1 MMVGTVSTGG
11 TRCWDNA
18 GNSFDEAA
26 AISSS
31 RRDDPSS
38 AVAVADAQRNQHES
52 PEYMTDEEYWATFP
66 ETLTTL
72 DLAKILHVGIP
83 AIRSRLRSNVIP
95 AHLIS
100 GSWIIFKQEIR
111 AWLTSTSNQLPTEPV
126 AVVDILASYGEEMT
140 YRDLMNLFGKTKQT
154 IYIWLS
160 EGCVPASHVAGRWL
174 IFKFQVEEL
183 LAETSNQ
190 NIGKK

>member
-1 MMVGTVSTGG
+1 MMAGTVSTGG
-11 TRCWDNA
+11 TQCWDNA
-18 GNSFDEAA
+18 GYGFDEAT

-38 AVAVADAQRNQHES
+38 APAQRNQNES
-52 PEYMTDEEYWATFP
+52 PDYMTDEEYWATFP
-66 ETLTTL
+66 ETLTTA
-72 DLAKILHVGIP
+72 DLAKILRVGK
-83 AIRSRLRSNVIP
+83 AAVRSRLRNNIIP

-111 AWLTSTSNQLPTEPV
+111 AWLASTSNQPPAEP
-126 AVVDILASYGEEMT
+126 LAAADVLAPYGEELT
-140 YRDLMNLFGKTKQT
+140 YRDLMKLFGKTKQT

-160 EGCVPASHVAGRWL
+160 EGHVPASHTAGHWL
-174 IFKFQVEEL
+174 IFKSQIEQL

-190 NIGKK
+190 NVAEEPS

>member
-1 MMVGTVSTGG
+1 MLEIVST
-11 TRCWDNA
+11 RRRRSAALA
-18 GNSFDEAA
+18 G
-26 AISSS
+26 
-31 RRDDPSS
+31 
-38 AVAVADAQRNQHES
+38 
-52 PEYMTDEEYWATFP
+52 
-66 ETLTTL
+66 TTL
-72 DLAKILHVGIP
+72 LPPSPTRSGTSTKVPNKILRVGIP
-83 AIRSRLRSNVIP
+83 AIRSRLRSNIIP

-111 AWLTSTSNQLPTEPV
+111 AWLASTSNQPPAAPEPI
-126 AVVDILASYGEEMT
+126 VDILASYGEEMT

>member
-1 MMVGTVSTGG
+1 MTVGSVSTGG
-11 TRCWDNA
+11 TPCWDNA

-72 DLAKILHVGIP
+72 DLAKILRVGIP
-83 AIRSRLRSNVIP
+83 ADRKS
-95 AHLIS
+95 
-100 GSWIIFKQEIR
+100 
-111 AWLTSTSNQLPTEPV
+111 
-126 AVVDILASYGEEMT
+126 VV
-140 YRDLMNLFGKTKQT
+140 
-154 IYIWLS
+154 
-160 EGCVPASHVAGRWL
+160 
-174 IFKFQVEEL
+174 
-183 LAETSNQ
+183 
-190 NIGKK
+190 

>member
-1 MMVGTVSTGG
+1 MIGVAPSAGE
-11 TRCWDNA
+11 TRYWDNA
-18 GNSFDEAA
+18 AYGIDDAT

-31 RRDDPSS
+31 RRADPSS
-38 AVAVADAQRNQHES
+38 AAQRNQHES
-52 PEYMTDEEYWATFP
+52 SDHMTDEEYWATFP
-66 ETLTTL
+66 ETLTTT
-72 DLAKILHVGIP
+72 DLAKILRVGKV
-83 AIRSRLRSNVIP
+83 AVRSRLRNNIIP

-111 AWLTSTSNQLPTEPV
+111 AWLASTSNQPPAELLP
-126 AVVDILASYGEEMT
+126 AVDVLAPYGEEMT

-160 EGCVPASHVAGRWL
+160 EGHIPASHTAGHWL
-174 IFKFQVEEL
+174 IFKSQIEQL

-190 NIGKK
+190 SIGDK